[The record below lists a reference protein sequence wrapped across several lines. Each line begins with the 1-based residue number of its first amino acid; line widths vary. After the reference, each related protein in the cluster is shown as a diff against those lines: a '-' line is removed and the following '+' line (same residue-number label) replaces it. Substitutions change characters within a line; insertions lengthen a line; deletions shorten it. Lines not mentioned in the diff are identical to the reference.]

1 VLLTQQFA
9 KSDDCMKQTEKTA
22 APSRKK
28 TSPAKATAA
37 KSAPKPVAPDYT
49 GPAYQHYQA
58 AVQLVQQGKYDK
70 GLTALEK
77 LLHTA
82 PPAITERIRMYI
94 TTCRHQLEASRLN
107 FQTHEERYNYA
118 VWQLNAG
125 FYEDAR
131 EHFEG
136 VLSENPQ
143 ADYAW
148 YGLALLECITNH
160 PEDALENLAK
170 AIHLNPR
177 NRLQARSDND
187 FQPMADDPRFTE
199 LLYPEP

>member
-1 VLLTQQFA
+1 
-9 KSDDCMKQTEKTA
+9 MKQTVRTA

-28 TSPAKATAA
+28 NTTDAAPPAA
-37 KSAPKPVAPDYT
+37 KSAAPAAT
-49 GPAYQHYQA
+49 GPVFQQYQA

-70 GLTALEK
+70 ALAALEK
-77 LLHTA
+77 LLPIA
-82 PPAITERIRMYI
+82 PREITERIRMYI
-94 TTCRHQLEASRLN
+94 ATCQRQLESARLN
-107 FQTHEERYNYA
+107 FQTPEERYNYA

-136 VLSENPQ
+136 VLHENPG
-143 ADYAW
+143 ADYAY

-160 PEDALENLAK
+160 PEHALENLAK

>member
-1 VLLTQQFA
+1 
-9 KSDDCMKQTEKTA
+9 MKQTASTA
-22 APSRKK
+22 ATGRKK
-28 TSPAKATAA
+28 TSPVPAKAPAA
-37 KSAPKPVAPDYT
+37 KSAAKSAAKPAAKPAAPVYT
-49 GPAYQHYQA
+49 GPAFTHYQA

-70 GLTALEK
+70 ALAALEK
-77 LLHTA
+77 LLSTA
-82 PPAITERIRMYI
+82 PPEITERIRMYI
-94 TTCRHQLEASRLN
+94 STCQRQLEASRLN
-107 FQTHEERYNYA
+107 FQTLEERYNYA

-136 VLSENPQ
+136 VLHDNPH
-143 ADYAW
+143 ADYAL

-160 PEDALENLAK
+160 PEEALENLAK
-170 AIHLNPR
+170 AIHINPR